1 MLDTLSNRLPDI
13 NPSEDNPFAE
23 DKLNRSQYA
32 YSLCNIIN
40 AYSDTGCVISINGEW
55 GTGKTTF
62 VKMWQKHLQSIN
74 YRTIYFNAWK
84 TDYVSDPLVALLGE
98 LKELIGDNE
107 KFKNILGVIGDISV
121 AIGKSFVKNSTK
133 VDVDDIADVI
143 NDQIKEYTK
152 QRTTFNKFKKLL
164 EEYVASVNEDQPVP
178 VIFIID
184 ELDRCNPHFAVKVLE
199 RVKHLFDIPNII
211 FVLPISK
218 KQLEYSIQGFYGSD
232 KIDAANYLRRFI
244 DLEFEL
250 PKPNHEQF
258 FMFLYDHH
266 GFDAYFQKKCPFPSD
281 VTNTRELFK
290 NLVVKLCSQVD
301 VDLRTMDKLFV
312 HCRLVATGIH
322 GSRTKQMDLI
332 FLLCFIKI
340 FYYDLYCDIR
350 QHNLS
355 LQELVTRF
363 EETFPHQLLK
373 TDDTFSNDY
382 HTFLYVLGEL
392 LLSYNMYRRNL
403 LEKDVFPCD
412 DNDNK
417 LNLDLK
423 VIDEK
428 KLKDGINY
436 AINNN
441 LAWDEIKEI
450 TDKIDLI
457 KIK

>member
-1 MLDTLSNRLPDI
+1 M
-13 NPSEDNPFAE
+13 
-23 DKLNRSQYA
+23 
-32 YSLCNIIN
+32 
-40 AYSDTGCVISINGEW
+40 
-55 GTGKTTF
+55 
-62 VKMWQKHLQSIN
+62 
-74 YRTIYFNAWK
+74 
-84 TDYVSDPLVALLGE
+84 GE

>member
-13 NPSEDNPFAE
+13 NPCEDNPFAE
-23 DKLNRSQYA
+23 DRLCRSQYA

-74 YRTIYFNAWK
+74 YRTIYFNAWE

-98 LKELIGDNE
+98 LKEIVGDNE
-107 KFKNILGVIGDISV
+107 KFRNICGHLGRISFAV
-121 AIGKSFVKNSTK
+121 GKALFKHTTGI
-133 VDVDDIADVI
+133 DVDGIADEI
-143 NDQIKEYTK
+143 SNQIDDYSK
-152 QRTTFNKFKKLL
+152 QKTTLEEFKRLL
-164 EEYVASVNEDQPVP
+164 AEYVATAAEDQPVP

-250 PKPNHEQF
+250 PKPDHEQF

-266 GFDAYFQKKCPFPSD
+266 KFDFYFEKSCPFKSD
-281 VTNTRELFK
+281 VPNTKELFK
-290 NLVVKLCSQVD
+290 KIVVKLCLHKN

-312 HCRLVATGIH
+312 HCRLVATGIN

-340 FYYDLYCDIR
+340 FNYDLYCDIR

-355 LQELVTRF
+355 LQELVTKF
-363 EETFPHQLLK
+363 EETFPQQLLK
-373 TDDTFSNDY
+373 SDDTFSNDY

-392 LLSYNMYRRNL
+392 LLSYNMYRKNL
-403 LEKDVFPCD
+403 LEEDVFPCEE
-412 DNDNK
+412 NGYR

-423 VIDEK
+423 VIDKE

-450 TDKIDLI
+450 TNKIDLI
-457 KIK
+457 QIK

>member
-1 MLDTLSNRLPDI
+1 MLETLSNRLPDI
-13 NPSEDNPFAE
+13 NPREDNPFAE
-23 DKLNRSQYA
+23 DRLSRREYAESLSNIIDA
-32 YSLCNIIN
+32 YSN
-40 AYSDTGCVISINGEW
+40 TGCVISINGEW

-62 VKMWQKHLQSIN
+62 VKMWQRLLQKNN
-74 YRTIYFNAWK
+74 YRTIYFNAWE

-98 LKELIGDNE
+98 LKEIVGDNE
-107 KFKNILGVIGDISV
+107 KFRNICGHLGRISFAV
-121 AIGKSFVKNSTK
+121 GKALFKHTTGI
-133 VDVDDIADVI
+133 DVDGIADEI
-143 NDQIKEYTK
+143 SNQIDDYSK
-152 QRTTFNKFKKLL
+152 QKTTLEEFKRLL
-164 EEYVASVNEDQPVP
+164 AEYVATAAEDQPVP

-232 KIDAANYLRRFI
+232 RIDAANYLRRFI

-281 VTNTRELFK
+281 VQYTRELFK

-392 LLSYNMYRRNL
+392 LFSYNMYRKNL

-457 KIK
+457 QIK

>member
-23 DKLNRSQYA
+23 DRLSRREYAESLSNIIDA
-32 YSLCNIIN
+32 YSN
-40 AYSDTGCVISINGEW
+40 TGCVISINGEW

-62 VKMWQKHLQSIN
+62 VKMWQRLLQKNN
-74 YRTIYFNAWK
+74 YRTIYFNAWE

-98 LKELIGDNE
+98 LKEIVGDNE
-107 KFKNILGVIGDISV
+107 KFRNICGHLGRISFAV
-121 AIGKSFVKNSTK
+121 GKALFKHTTGI
-133 VDVDDIADVI
+133 DVDGIADEI
-143 NDQIKEYTK
+143 SNQIDDYSK
-152 QRTTFNKFKKLL
+152 QKTTFEEFKRLL
-164 EEYVASVNEDQPVP
+164 AEYVATAAEDQPVP

-232 KIDAANYLRRFI
+232 RIDAANYLRRFI

-250 PKPNHEQF
+250 PKPDHEQF
-258 FMFLYDHH
+258 FMFLYDYH
-266 GFDAYFQKKCPFPSD
+266 GFDAYFQKKCSFLND
-281 VTNTRELFK
+281 VQYTRELFK
-290 NLVVKLCSQVD
+290 NLVVKLCSHVD

-312 HCRLVATGIH
+312 LCRLVATELYGKH
-322 GSRTKQMDLI
+322 VKQIDLI
-332 FLLCFIKI
+332 FLLCYIKI

-355 LQELVTRF
+355 LQELVTKF
-363 EETFPHQLLK
+363 EETFPQQLLK

-403 LEKDVFPCD
+403 LEKDIFPCEE
-412 DNDNK
+412 NGYK
-417 LNLDLK
+417 LNLDLR
-423 VIDEK
+423 VIDKE

-436 AINNN
+436 AINNR
-441 LAWDEIKEI
+441 LDWDDIKEI
-450 TDKIDLI
+450 TNKIDLI
-457 KIK
+457 QIK